1 MNITQLQ
8 IAFNAEQDRLLF
20 RISGADG
27 NEMRAWLARRLVKQL
42 WPKLQQLPSNKVAQ
56 EVPAATTDARRMVL
70 GMRHEAAVGQAD
82 FSQPYRANATQ
93 FPLGE
98 EPFVTSRLSMSAFA
112 NGSYLL
118 AMHPADGCGVELRV
132 AARLVPHVTKSLSRR
147 GMGISTGFSRTGVGR
162 RKSHHDADAE
172 LVVVPA
178 W

>member
-1 MNITQLQ
+1 LNITQLQ

-42 WPKLQQLPSNKVAQ
+42 WPKLLQLLSHKVAQ
-56 EVPAATTDARRMVL
+56 EVPAATIDARRMVL

-82 FSQPYRANATQ
+82 FSQSYRASATQ

-98 EPFVTSRLSMSAFA
+98 EPFVASKLSMSALA

-118 AMHPADGCGVELRV
+118 AMHPADGRGVELRLNDTLLHGWCRMLQK
-132 AARLVPHVTKSLSRR
+132 ACREAEWDLVLDFP
-147 GMGISTGFSRTGVGR
+147 G
-162 RKSHHDADAE
+162 
-172 LVVVPA
+172 PA
-178 W
+178 PVDEKAITTRMLN